1 MLIKSDCDFNTDYNV
16 SRYYNNDSDSE
27 TDDGID
33 AGLDE
38 IKVLTLKTHH
48 FYHHI

>member
-27 TDDGID
+27 TDDNVDID
-33 AGLDE
+33 LN
-38 IKVLTLKTHH
+38 KTK
-48 FYHHI
+48 YLL